1 MLNIMDDKMINRVF
15 VIGITVLFALAFLQ
29 LSLTGHPFAGMSCLL
44 VATVVVFIARAEER
58 RK

>member
-1 MLNIMDDKMINRVF
+1 MNDKMINRVF

>member
-1 MLNIMDDKMINRVF
+1 MDDKMINRAF
-15 VIGITVLFALAFLQ
+15 VIGITVLLALAFVQ
-29 LSLTGHPFAGMSCLL
+29 LSLTEHPFAGVCCLL

>member
-1 MLNIMDDKMINRVF
+1 MNDKMINRVF

-44 VATVVVFIARAEER
+44 CATVVVFIARAEER